1 MPHYRDFYTVGTMRH
16 MYVCSTLR
24 QDLIIWEG
32 LIFPSDIHPSL
43 FQCLLCI
50 LFLSPFPPFPLSHSF
65 LPPHPPST
73 FLMSP
78 PPSLQ
83 PSPPLSSLQECFRVV
98 TGGREVAEAV
108 LEHRFDKIFFT
119 GSTVVGR
126 IVMQAAAKHLTPVVL
141 ELGGKR

>member
-1 MPHYRDFYTVGTMRH
+1 M
-16 MYVCSTLR
+16 
-24 QDLIIWEG
+24 I
-32 LIFPSDIHPSL
+32 
-43 FQCLLCI
+43 
-50 LFLSPFPPFPLSHSF
+50 
-65 LPPHPPST
+65 
-73 FLMSP
+73 
-78 PPSLQ
+78 
-83 PSPPLSSLQECFRVV
+83 